1 MLLNNLTLAVMF
13 LKELLQNPLEQ
24 YREEDTINSM
34 FQKVLGQQL
43 EKQIKSTKIIKFS
56 NFARITQ
63 YCI

>member
-1 MLLNNLTLAVMF
+1 MF

-24 YREEDTINSM
+24 YREKILINSM
-34 FQKVLGQQL
+34 FRKVLGQQL
-43 EKQIKSTKIIKFS
+43 ERQIKSTKIIKFS